1 MKLHNIE
8 KSIALFDRAKS
19 LMPGGVNSPVRAF
32 KNINGNPIFFEKAK
46 GAYLFDADGNEYID
60 YIGSW
65 GPMIMGH
72 SHPEV
77 VNAIKNQA
85 DLGTSYGAPTGLE
98 SDLASLIIQCIPSI
112 EKIRMVNSGTEA
124 TMSTIRL
131 ARGYTNKNKIIKFDG
146 CYHGHVDSLLI
157 KAGSGVSTFGLP
169 DSPGIPKDLAKH
181 TITCPY
187 NDVEAFEKIF
197 HEIKDDLAAVIV
209 EPVAGNMGFV
219 PGTKKFLETLREK
232 TSSSNSLLIF
242 DEVMSGFRVSLG
254 GAQEIYNIKPDLTA
268 LGKVIGGGL
277 PVGAFG
283 GKKDIMDY
291 LAPIGP
297 VYQAGTLSGNPLAMA
312 AGSTLLN
319 LIIKENKT
327 EKHSMSVFNSSFKN
341 IFKTLKSV
349 YQYKNAFLFLIAFF
363 LFIDGAHTVIYLAT
377 TFALNLGLET
387 SSIIQALILVQF
399 VAFPATLLWG
409 YVANKYGD
417 KLVLY
422 ITITSYICI
431 IIYSTT
437 LSSALEFYLLAAW
450 VGFVQGGIQGS
461 SRGMFGKLIPK
472 EKAGEFFGLYN
483 VMGRAGAILGP
494 LMVGTFLT
502 LYGNV
507 RIALL
512 PIAVLFIIGGLLLT
526 RVKNEIV

>member
-1 MKLHNIE
+1 LHNIE
-8 KSIALFDRAKS
+8 KSIALFDKAKS

-98 SDLASLIIQCIPSI
+98 SDVASLIIQCIPSI

-319 LIIKENKT
+319 LIIKENPFELLEANAK
-327 EKHSMSVFNSSFKN
+327 ELLGGMKN
-341 IFKTLKSV
+341 IMDTAGIPF
-349 YQYKNAFLFLIAFF
+349 
-363 LFIDGAHTVIYLAT
+363 
-377 TFALNLGLET
+377 
-387 SSIIQALILVQF
+387 
-399 VAFPATLLWG
+399 
-409 YVANKYGD
+409 
-417 KLVLY
+417 
-422 ITITSYICI
+422 
-431 IIYSTT
+431 STNQI
-437 LSSALEFYLLAAW
+437 
-450 VGFVQGGIQGS
+450 G
-461 SRGMFGKLIPK
+461 GMFGFFFSEKLPNNITDVSASDDNIFALFLNACIRNGIYFAPSK
-472 EKAGEFFGLYN
+472 FEAGF
-483 VMGRAGAILGP
+483 IS
-494 LMVGTFLT
+494 TKH
-502 LYGNV
+502 GN
-507 RIALL
+507 
-512 PIAVLFIIGGLLLT
+512 
-526 RVKNEIV
+526 NEIHKTLEIIENIIKVGVTKK

>member
-1 MKLHNIE
+1 
-8 KSIALFDRAKS
+8 
-19 LMPGGVNSPVRAF
+19 MPGGVNSPVRAF

-72 SHPEV
+72 SHPKIV
-77 VNAIKNQA
+77 DAIKTQA

-98 SDLASLIIQCIPSI
+98 SDVASLIIQCIPSI

-291 LAPIGP
+291 LAPVGP

-319 LIIKENKT
+319 LIIKENPFELLEANAK
-327 EKHSMSVFNSSFKN
+327 ELLGGMKN
-341 IFKTLKSV
+341 IMNTAGIPF
-349 YQYKNAFLFLIAFF
+349 
-363 LFIDGAHTVIYLAT
+363 
-377 TFALNLGLET
+377 
-387 SSIIQALILVQF
+387 
-399 VAFPATLLWG
+399 
-409 YVANKYGD
+409 
-417 KLVLY
+417 
-422 ITITSYICI
+422 
-431 IIYSTT
+431 STNQM
-437 LSSALEFYLLAAW
+437 
-450 VGFVQGGIQGS
+450 G
-461 SRGMFGKLIPK
+461 GMFGFFFSEKLPENIVDVSASDYNIFALFLNACIRNGIYFAPSK
-472 EKAGEFFGLYN
+472 FEAGF
-483 VMGRAGAILGP
+483 IS
-494 LMVGTFLT
+494 TKH
-502 LYGNV
+502 GN
-507 RIALL
+507 
-512 PIAVLFIIGGLLLT
+512 
-526 RVKNEIV
+526 NEIHKTLEIIESIIKIGVTKK

>member
-1 MKLHNIE
+1 LQIIKLNNIE
-8 KSIALFDRAKS
+8 KSIALFNQAKL

-72 SHPEV
+72 SHPKIV
-77 VNAIKNQA
+77 DAIKTQA

-98 SDLASLIIQCIPSI
+98 SDVASLIIQCIPSI

-187 NDVEAFEKIF
+187 NNVEAFEKIF

-291 LAPIGP
+291 LAPVGP

-319 LIIKENKT
+319 LIIKENPFELLEANAK
-327 EKHSMSVFNSSFKN
+327 ELLGGMRN
-341 IFKTLKSV
+341 IMNTAGIPF
-349 YQYKNAFLFLIAFF
+349 
-363 LFIDGAHTVIYLAT
+363 
-377 TFALNLGLET
+377 
-387 SSIIQALILVQF
+387 
-399 VAFPATLLWG
+399 
-409 YVANKYGD
+409 
-417 KLVLY
+417 
-422 ITITSYICI
+422 
-431 IIYSTT
+431 STNQM
-437 LSSALEFYLLAAW
+437 
-450 VGFVQGGIQGS
+450 G
-461 SRGMFGKLIPK
+461 GMFGFFFSEKLPENIVDVSASDDNIFALFLNACIRNGIYFAPSK
-472 EKAGEFFGLYN
+472 FEAGFISTKHGNNE
-483 VMGRAGAILGP
+483 IHK
-494 LMVGTFLT
+494 T
-502 LYGNV
+502 LE
-507 RIALL
+507 
-512 PIAVLFIIGGLLLT
+512 IIENIIKTGVT
-526 RVKNEIV
+526 KNEI

>member
-1 MKLHNIE
+1 
-8 KSIALFDRAKS
+8 
-19 LMPGGVNSPVRAF
+19 MPGGVNSPVRAF

-72 SHPEV
+72 SHPKIV
-77 VNAIKNQA
+77 DAIKTQA

-98 SDLASLIIQCIPSI
+98 SDVASLIIQCIPSI

-319 LIIKENKT
+319 LIIKENPFELLEANAK
-327 EKHSMSVFNSSFKN
+327 ELLSGMKN
-341 IFKTLKSV
+341 IMDTAGIPF
-349 YQYKNAFLFLIAFF
+349 
-363 LFIDGAHTVIYLAT
+363 
-377 TFALNLGLET
+377 
-387 SSIIQALILVQF
+387 
-399 VAFPATLLWG
+399 
-409 YVANKYGD
+409 
-417 KLVLY
+417 
-422 ITITSYICI
+422 
-431 IIYSTT
+431 STNQI
-437 LSSALEFYLLAAW
+437 
-450 VGFVQGGIQGS
+450 G
-461 SRGMFGKLIPK
+461 GMFGFFFSEKLPNNITDVSASDDNIFALFLNACIRNGIYFAPSK
-472 EKAGEFFGLYN
+472 FEAGF
-483 VMGRAGAILGP
+483 IS
-494 LMVGTFLT
+494 TKH
-502 LYGNV
+502 GN
-507 RIALL
+507 
-512 PIAVLFIIGGLLLT
+512 
-526 RVKNEIV
+526 NEIHKTLEIIENIIKVGVTKK

>member
-1 MKLHNIE
+1 MHNID
-8 KSIALFDRAKS
+8 KSLALFDKAKS

-46 GAYLFDADGNEYID
+46 GAYLFDADGNKYID

-72 SHPEV
+72 SHPKIV
-77 VNAIKNQA
+77 DAIKNQA

-98 SDLASLIIQCIPSI
+98 SDVASLIIQCIPSI

-124 TMSTIRL
+124 TMSAIRL
-131 ARGYTNKNKIIKFDG
+131 ARGYTNKDKIIKFDG

-169 DSPGIPKDLAKH
+169 DSPGITKDLAKH

-197 HEIKDDLAAVIV
+197 DEIKDDLAAVIV

-219 PGTKKFLETLREK
+219 PGTKKFLETIREK
-232 TSSSNSLLIF
+232 TTSVNSLLIF

-254 GAQEIYNIKPDLTA
+254 GAQEIYDIKPDLTA

-283 GKKDIMDY
+283 GKKDVMDY

-312 AGSTLLN
+312 AGSTLLK
-319 LIIKENKT
+319 LIIEENPFELLEANAKELL
-327 EKHSMSVFNSSFKN
+327 SGIKN
-341 IFKTLKSV
+341 IMDTAGIPF
-349 YQYKNAFLFLIAFF
+349 
-363 LFIDGAHTVIYLAT
+363 
-377 TFALNLGLET
+377 
-387 SSIIQALILVQF
+387 
-399 VAFPATLLWG
+399 
-409 YVANKYGD
+409 
-417 KLVLY
+417 
-422 ITITSYICI
+422 
-431 IIYSTT
+431 STNQI
-437 LSSALEFYLLAAW
+437 
-450 VGFVQGGIQGS
+450 G
-461 SRGMFGKLIPK
+461 GMFGFFFSEKLPK
-472 EKAGEFFGLYN
+472 NIVDVSASDDNIFALFLNACIRNGIYFAPSKFEAG
-483 VMGRAGAILGP
+483 
-494 LMVGTFLT
+494 
-502 LYGNV
+502 
-507 RIALL
+507 
-512 PIAVLFIIGGLLLT
+512 FISTKHG
-526 RVKNEIV
+526 KNEIHKTLEIIENIIKAGVTKI